1 MTTSPIKLLIVD
13 DDQGCILATRMLL
26 QSYCDLYSTT
36 DPQETLTLIKKH
48 NITVVFLD
56 IHMPKKNGLSVLKDI
71 KKETPDVAVIMYTSH
86 AEISAVVDYV
96 RQGAYSYLIKGE
108 STKDELLETLKKASQ
123 ESKLI
128 HHQMV
133 TPVSSF
139 HAFIGQNKD
148 IVAIYEQAKKIAP
161 AKNIS
166 ILIRG
171 ETGVGKEYLARY
183 IHANTQHASD
193 APFVAVNCG
202 AIPENLIESE
212 LFGHEKGAF
221 TDAVEK
227 KIGKFERAN
236 GGTLFLDEIG
246 TMSPE
251 LQVRLLRV
259 LQERVIERVGGSQEI
274 PIQIRVIAA
283 TNAPLEKAMK
293 DGQFREDLYY
303 RLNGVELEIPPL
315 RNRRSDIGELLQFY
329 IDMHTKHYQCCSKK
343 IAKELVEILKLY
355 DWPGNLRE
363 LHNFSEIMTF
373 LLADEAQITVQN
385 LPKEWALKL
394 FVKYQEFKT
403 KPLSVRQAMIQ
414 KISEAFH
421 GNITA
426 TAEFLDI
433 DRTTIY
439 RILEPA
445 TEL

>member
-1 MTTSPIKLLIVD
+1 MRITPIKLLIVD
-13 DDQGCILATRMLL
+13 DDQGCILAMRMLL
-26 QSYCDLYSTT
+26 QSYCELYTTT
-36 DPQETLTLIKKH
+36 DPQETLSLIKKH

-71 KKETPDVAVIMYTSH
+71 KKERPDVPVIMYTGH

-96 RQGAYSYLIKGE
+96 RQGAFSYLVKGE
-108 STKDELLETLKKASQ
+108 SSKAELLETLKKASQ

-128 HHQMV
+128 HHQ
-133 TPVSSF
+133 TVSEQTSF
-139 HAFIGQNKD
+139 RPFIGQNKD

-183 IHANTQHASD
+183 IHANSQHGPD

-202 AIPENLIESE
+202 AIPESLIESD

-227 KIGKFERAN
+227 KIGKFERAQ

-293 DGQFREDLYY
+293 DGRFREDLYY
-303 RLNGVELEIPPL
+303 RLNGVELEIPSL
-315 RNRRSDIGELLQFY
+315 RNRRSDIGALLQFY
-329 IDMHTKHYQCCSKK
+329 SNEHAKNYQCSPKK

-355 DWPGNLRE
+355 NWPGNLRE

-373 LLADEAQITVQN
+373 LLADESQITVQN

-414 KISEAFH
+414 KISEAFY
-421 GNITA
+421 GNISA
-426 TAEFLDI
+426 TAEFLGI

-439 RILEPA
+439 RILEDA
-445 TEL
+445 

>member
-1 MTTSPIKLLIVD
+1 MTTTPIKLLIVD
-13 DDQGCILATRMLL
+13 DDKGCILATRMLL
-26 QSYCDLYSTT
+26 QSYCDLYTTT
-36 DPQETLTLIKKH
+36 DPQETLSLIKKN
-48 NITVVFLD
+48 NITVVLLD

-86 AEISAVVDYV
+86 AEISAVVDYI

-123 ESKLI
+123 ESTLT
-128 HHQMV
+128 HHHMASPV
-133 TPVSSF
+133 TSF
-139 HAFIGQNKD
+139 RTFIGKNKN
-148 IVAIYEQAKKIAP
+148 IVAVYDQAKKIAP

-183 IHANTQHASD
+183 IHANTQHRPD

-202 AIPENLIESE
+202 AIPESLIESD

-221 TDAVEK
+221 TDAIEK
-227 KIGKFERAN
+227 KIGKFERAH

-283 TNAPLEKAMK
+283 TNAPIEKAMK
-293 DGQFREDLYY
+293 EGHFREDLYY

-315 RNRRSDIGELLQFY
+315 KNRPSDIGELLQFY
-329 IDMHTKHYQCCSKK
+329 IDAHAKNYDCCPKK
-343 IAKELVEILKLY
+343 VSKELVEILKLY

-373 LLADEAQITVQN
+373 LLADETQMTVQN

-403 KPLSVRQAMIQ
+403 KPLSVRQSMIK